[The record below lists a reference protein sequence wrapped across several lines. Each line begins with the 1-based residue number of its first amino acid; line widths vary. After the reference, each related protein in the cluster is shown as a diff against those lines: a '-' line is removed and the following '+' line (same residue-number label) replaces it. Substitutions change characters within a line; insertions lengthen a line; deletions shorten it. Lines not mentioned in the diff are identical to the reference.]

1 MNKRTQK
8 TVVVKKRVLIVDDH
22 PALRAGLRCYIE
34 LQPDWLVCG
43 EAASAAEALTAVE
56 QQHPDLAVI
65 DLSLKDSHGLDLIKN
80 LHVLHPDLL
89 LLAFSMHPERDYAER
104 ILRAGGHGYLDKSY
118 GPQHFLDAVRRILA
132 GELYFSPSLNQQLLQ
147 QTRTAGARLDHQ
159 PNPTLSDRELQVFE
173 LVGHGL
179 NTKEIADC
187 LRINH
192 KTVEEY
198 RRRIRSK
205 LNLPDG
211 QAVNRRAFLASH
223 DPQPDG
229 QEIPTGSLFQT
240 VSATIASLLFLV
252 ALPCEATV
260 PL

>member
-104 ILRAGGHGYLDKSY
+104 ILRA
-118 GPQHFLDAVRRILA
+118 A
-132 GELYFSPSLNQQLLQ
+132 GMVIWISRTAHSIFWMRFGAFWPGTLFQSVLEPATAATNPHCRCAARPPTQSDSERP
-147 QTRTAGARLDHQ
+147 RTAG
-159 PNPTLSDRELQVFE
+159 LQIGRPWFE
-173 LVGHGL
+173 
-179 NTKEIADC
+179 
-187 LRINH
+187 H
-192 KTVEEY
+192 K
-198 RRRIRSK
+198 
-205 LNLPDG
+205 G
-211 QAVNRRAFLASH
+211 NRRLLTDQPQDRGRIPAA
-223 DPQPDG
+223 DPK
-229 QEIPTGSLFQT
+229 
-240 VSATIASLLFLV
+240 
-252 ALPCEATV
+252 
-260 PL
+260 